1 MTDTTEKVE
10 RAIARFER
18 VTRQLDERDG
28 PTRDAARRERQR
40 LNAGL
45 GRTAGRVALTVGLIW
60 LAIVAVGLFRP
71 IGMFGFLGA
80 VLLTGIAAA
89 VMLAR
94 SGRQAVSA
102 PAPTADLPNGV
113 MIERFNSYLYRARR
127 ALPAPA
133 QAELDA
139 IAHVLP
145 SLKQTL
151 ERVETLDPAAQDA
164 RRLMSIHLPGL
175 IDRYVRVPRPI
186 ARSRMAKARQW
197 TNAWSRDWRPAAAR
211 SRKCRISWHART
223 LRHWKPRAVSSSRAT
238 AKSASTARASLY
250 LFVAHCGSAAHDNVE
265 LMAVGADT
273 DAACLAQC

>member
-1 MTDTTEKVE
+1 VTDTNEKVE
-10 RAIARFER
+10 RAIARFDR

-28 PTRDAARRERQR
+28 ATRDAARRERQR

-45 GRTAGRVALTVGLIW
+45 GRTAGRVAVTVGVIW
-60 LAIVAVGLFRP
+60 LAIVAIGLLRP

-80 VLLTGIAAA
+80 VLLTGIVAA

-94 SGRQAVSA
+94 SGRRAVSA
-102 PAPTADLPNGV
+102 PAPAADLPNGQMV
-113 MIERFNSYLYRARR
+113 ERFDSYVYRARR

-139 IAHVLP
+139 ISKILP

-175 IDRYVRVPRPI
+175 IDRYDRVPPAYRQEQDGEGKTVDQRLVEGL
-186 ARSRMAKARQW
+186 AAGRSALEDVSDQLVRADVSALETQGRFIQ
-197 TNAWSRDWRPAAAR
+197 SRYGEE
-211 SRKCRISWHART
+211 RID
-223 LRHWKPRAVSSSRAT
+223 
-238 AKSASTARASLY
+238 
-250 LFVAHCGSAAHDNVE
+250 G
-265 LMAVGADT
+265 
-273 DAACLAQC
+273 